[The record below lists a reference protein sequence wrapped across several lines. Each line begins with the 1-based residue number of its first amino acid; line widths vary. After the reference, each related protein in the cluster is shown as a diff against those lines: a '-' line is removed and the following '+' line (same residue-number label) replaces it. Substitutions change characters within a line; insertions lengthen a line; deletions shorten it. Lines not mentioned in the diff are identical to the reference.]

1 MTRMILAAL
10 AAFSLF
16 LSPAAAAPQ
25 PGALETYKDW
35 VIGCDNGGRCTAA
48 SLNPEK
54 AVMTGEFAEITI
66 LRDAGPAAQPTVG
79 LHFYDEIKGQV
90 QMVIDGRII
99 ASATISGGTA
109 IQGPRASA
117 LAIAMAQGR
126 HMEVRQNGKAV
137 ARVSTDGSAAA
148 LRYMDARQGRA
159 GTVTALVAAGPLR
172 AAAVKPALAL
182 PRIRRSAVPTDAKT
196 APLTAAERKQA
207 EKLTGCDAEFNVN
220 QDRKS
225 VVKGKS
231 VSVSVNLGVR

>member
-1 MTRMILAAL
+1 
-10 AAFSLF
+10 
-16 LSPAAAAPQ
+16 
-25 PGALETYKDW
+25 
-35 VIGCDNGGRCTAA
+35 
-48 SLNPEK
+48 
-54 AVMTGEFAEITI
+54 MTGEFAEITI

-137 ARVSTDGSAAA
+137 ARVSLDGSAAA

-159 GTVTALVAAGPLR
+159 GTVTRSEEHTSELQSLMR
-172 AAAVKPALAL
+172 ISYAVFCLKKKN
-182 PRIRRSAVPTDAKT
+182 T
-196 APLTAAERKQA
+196 
-207 EKLTGCDAEFNVN
+207 
-220 QDRKS
+220 
-225 VVKGKS
+225 
-231 VSVSVNLGVR
+231 

>member
-126 HMEVRQNGKAV
+126 RSEGHTSELQ
-137 ARVSTDGSAAA
+137 S
-148 LRYMDARQGRA
+148 L
-159 GTVTALVAAGPLR
+159 
-172 AAAVKPALAL
+172 
-182 PRIRRSAVPTDAKT
+182 IRHSY
-196 APLTAAERKQA
+196 
-207 EKLTGCDAEFNVN
+207 
-220 QDRKS
+220 
-225 VVKGKS
+225 
-231 VSVSVNLGVR
+231 

>member
-99 ASATISGGTA
+99 ASAKISGGTD

-117 LAIAMAQGR
+117 LAIPKVQGGQKTR
-126 HMEVRQNGKAV
+126 TEGR
-137 ARVSTDGSAAA
+137 RVG
-148 LRYMDARQGRA
+148 Q
-159 GTVTALVAAGPLR
+159 
-172 AAAVKPALAL
+172 
-182 PRIRRSAVPTDAKT
+182 
-196 APLTAAERKQA
+196 
-207 EKLTGCDAEFNVN
+207 
-220 QDRKS
+220 
-225 VVKGKS
+225 
-231 VSVSVNLGVR
+231 

>member
-1 MTRMILAAL
+1 MRISDWSSDVCSSDLIRCMTRMILAAL

-99 ASATISGGTA
+99 ASATLSGCTA
-109 IQGPRASA
+109 IQGPSASA
-117 LAIAMAQGR
+117 LSIAMAQGR
-126 HMEVRQNGKAV
+126 HMEVRQNG
-137 ARVSTDGSAAA
+137 
-148 LRYMDARQGRA
+148 
-159 GTVTALVAAGPLR
+159 TA
-172 AAAVKPALAL
+172 
-182 PRIRRSAVPTDAKT
+182 
-196 APLTAAERKQA
+196 
-207 EKLTGCDAEFNVN
+207 
-220 QDRKS
+220 
-225 VVKGKS
+225 
-231 VSVSVNLGVR
+231 

>member
-79 LHFYDEIKGQV
+79 LTFYDVITGQV
-90 QMVIDGRII
+90 QMVIIGRD
-99 ASATISGGTA
+99 
-109 IQGPRASA
+109 R
-117 LAIAMAQGR
+117 M
-126 HMEVRQNGKAV
+126 
-137 ARVSTDGSAAA
+137 
-148 LRYMDARQGRA
+148 
-159 GTVTALVAAGPLR
+159 
-172 AAAVKPALAL
+172 
-182 PRIRRSAVPTDAKT
+182 SAVS
-196 APLTAAERKQA
+196 
-207 EKLTGCDAEFNVN
+207 G
-220 QDRKS
+220 
-225 VVKGKS
+225 KG
-231 VSVSVNLGVR
+231 GV